1 MACGTRDPA
10 AAGRRSLSVSSPDS
24 SGVAS
29 TGQDSRHRE
38 GRSSASVC
46 EPAGATG
53 DARAADTTP
62 RARWR
67 TSTRDGATSRDA
79 PVRARRRASGARV
92 DVVDAFFRTLL
103 VDGHAEAYAGRG
115 PTTRRDATGA
125 SRRRVARDG
134 GARRRERARDSRTCA
149 RSITPRRRRA
159 DEDDKGRHAA
169 SSATIFDRRRRR
181 RASRA
186 RRRARDRTRRA
197 IGRARVTPRWE

>member
-1 MACGTRDPA
+1 MACGSRVPA
-10 AAGRRSLSVSSPDS
+10 AAGRRSLWSRVLIRQ
-24 SGVAS
+24 AS
-29 TGQDSRHRE
+29 RRRVRTRDTERVDRA
-38 GRSSASVC
+38 SAARR
-46 EPAGATG
+46 PTRATV
-53 DARAADTTP
+53 DTTP

-79 PVRARRRASGARV
+79 PVRARRAPSGAPL

-103 VDGHAEAYAGRG
+103 VDGHADAYARRTDRRATRAGRV
-115 PTTRRDATGA
+115 A
-125 SRRRVARDG
+125 RRVARDG
-134 GARRRERARDSRTCA
+134 RARRRERARDSRTCA

-159 DEDDKGRHAA
+159 GEDGRGRHAA
-169 SSATIFDRRRRR
+169 SSRDDFFDRRRRR